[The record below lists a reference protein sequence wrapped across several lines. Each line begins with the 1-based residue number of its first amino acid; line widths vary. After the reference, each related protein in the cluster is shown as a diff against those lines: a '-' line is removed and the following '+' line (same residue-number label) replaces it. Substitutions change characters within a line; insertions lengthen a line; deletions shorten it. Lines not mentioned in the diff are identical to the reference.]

1 MNKVFTKNGWADYVY
16 WQTEDRKTLKKI
28 KQLIEGISLP
38 VGIIIPIHENDK
50 RPADKLI
57 CPIYLTGAYQFVRR
71 ASAISSQFCL
81 IHF

>member
-1 MNKVFTKNGWADYVY
+1 MC
-16 WQTEDRKTLKKI
+16 
-28 KQLIEGISLP
+28 ISLP

>member
-1 MNKVFTKNGWADYVY
+1 MC
-16 WQTEDRKTLKKI
+16 
-28 KQLIEGISLP
+28 ISLP

-50 RPADKLI
+50 RPADN
-57 CPIYLTGAYQFVRR
+57 RR